1 MTRDAPIP
9 ARGGAFPWLLLVG
22 IALVAVNLRGPLV
35 AIAPVIGDIE
45 AELGLSATAAG
56 LLTSLPVLC
65 FALGTPIAAWTIRL
79 TGAERAVAVSL
90 IGALAG
96 TIIRSGGTTAAAF
109 AGTIVIGLAI
119 AIGNV
124 VIPVV
129 IRRDVPPERAQLVT
143 GVYAAMMNIGSLA
156 TALLTAP
163 LAEVIGWQLAILSWS
178 AFMIVALVVWGVHL
192 RFTTIENAAAREAEV
207 LAVTG
212 SLAAVDPERRASSRS
227 AWRNPM
233 TWLLAAAFAAQSF
246 SFYGLTAWLPSLV
259 ADEFGLSDV
268 AAGAVASLFQL
279 SAIAGALGAPL
290 LSNARPVWPQ
300 PALVGA
306 LWISLPLGLL
316 VAPAGYGLWISL
328 GGVAQGAGFV
338 VIISTVVRITRDDRE
353 ATQMSALVQA
363 GGYVLAAAGPP
374 LLAALHE
381 SSGGWQQPMLVVLVA
396 TFSFLVL
403 TTVAAVRSGR
413 DARAY
418 G

>member
-1 MTRDAPIP
+1 MNRVVSARARD
-9 ARGGAFPWLLLVG
+9 GAFPWLLLVG
-22 IALVAVNLRGPLV
+22 IALVAVNFRGPLV
-35 AIAPVIGDIE
+35 AIAPVIGEIE
-45 AELGLSATAAG
+45 ADLGLSPTAAG

-124 VIPVV
+124 VLPVV

-163 LAEVIGWQLAILSWS
+163 LAEAIGWQLAILSWS
-178 AFMIVALVVWGVHL
+178 AFMIVALVVWGIHL
-192 RFTTIENAAAREAEV
+192 RFVTIENAEAREEEV

-212 SLAAVDPERRASSRS
+212 SLPAVDAEATTRARS

-246 SFYGLTAWLPSLV
+246 SFYGLTAWLPSLL
-259 ADEFGLSDV
+259 ADEFGLSPV
-268 AAGAVASLFQL
+268 EAGAAASLFQL

-290 LSNARPVWPQ
+290 LSNARPVWLQ

-316 VAPAGYGLWISL
+316 VAPEAYAVWISL
-328 GGVAQGAGFV
+328 GGIAQGAGFV

-363 GGYVLAAAGPP
+363 GGYVLAASGPP
-374 LLAALHE
+374 LLAALHQA
-381 SSGGWQQPMLVVLVA
+381 SGGWQQPMLAVLVA
-396 TFSFLVL
+396 TVSFLVL
-403 TTVAAVRSGR
+403 TTSTALRSAR
-413 DARAY
+413 DARARE
-418 G
+418 

>member
-1 MTRDAPIP
+1 MDRDAS
-9 ARGGAFPWLLLVG
+9 ARVRGGAFPWLLLAG
-22 IALVAVNLRGPLV
+22 IALVAMNLRGPLV

-45 AELGLSATAAG
+45 EDLGLSSTAAG

-90 IGALAG
+90 VGTLAG
-96 TIIRSGGTTAAAF
+96 TIIRSGGTTEAAF

-124 VIPVV
+124 VLPVV

-143 GVYAAMMNIGSLA
+143 GVYAAMMNIGSLM

-163 LAEVIGWQLAILSWS
+163 LAEAIGWQLALLSWS
-178 AFMIVALVVWGVHL
+178 VFIVAALVVWGVHL
-192 RFTTIENAAAREAEV
+192 RRTTIENAEARAAEV
-207 LAVTG
+207 LEVTG
-212 SLAAVDPERRASSRS
+212 SIAAIDAASAAKARS

-246 SFYGLTAWLPSLV
+246 SFYGLSAWLPSLV
-259 ADEFGLSDV
+259 ADEFDFSLV
-268 AAGAVASLFQL
+268 EAGAVASLFQL

-290 LSNARPVWPQ
+290 LSKSRPVWLQ

-316 VAPAGYGLWISL
+316 VAPEAYAVWIVL
-328 GGVAQGAGFV
+328 GGIAQGAGFV

-363 GGYVLAAAGPP
+363 GGYVLAASGPP

-381 SSGGWQQPMLVVLVA
+381 SSGGWQQPMIAVLVA
-396 TFSFLVL
+396 TVSFLVL
-403 TTVAAVRSGR
+403 TTVAALRSAR
-413 DARAY
+413 DARAA